1 MKKIIA
7 VAVLVIVILGIMFA
21 VAKFT
26 SPDEEE
32 TTVQTSESTTE
43 ESTIP
48 VMATTE
54 TEAQTEPSATAM
66 STTVPSTKVTTTSP
80 STTSTTAP
88 TTQPTTQPTT
98 APTTQPTT
106 QPTTESATNKQ
117 NGTSELL
124 NKYVLAP
131 INSGNF
137 TMTISAFGEDKSPD
151 DKLIKTVSG
160 GKTAFWFSIPAAN
173 MSFKVFPSDGKYYL
187 ATESKYCELTKAQYD
202 SCCATFNRG
211 MYNFGGL
218 SYQQTETV
226 RDGFS
231 LYTCEQFKTADGK
244 DCILWFNGNQL
255 TKLELKIDGVSQSLP
270 MTVSSSVNSNYFS
283 LGADLEQVD
292 YETLK
297 SYIDL
302 AGLFF

>member
-7 VAVLVIVILGIMFA
+7 VAVLVVVILGIMFA

-26 SPDEEE
+26 SPSEEE
-32 TTVQTSESTTE
+32 TTVQTTE
-43 ESTIP
+43 ETTQESAIT

-54 TEAQTEPSATAM
+54 TETQTEPSATVPTQTTAP
-66 STTVPSTKVTTTSP
+66 STVPSTAKPT
-80 STTSTTAP
+80 TTAP
-88 TTQPTTQPTT
+88 TTQPTTIPTT
-98 APTTQPTT
+98 GGQSGSP
-106 QPTTESATNKQ
+106 
-117 NGTSELL
+117 ELL

-131 INSGNF
+131 INSGNY

-151 DKLIKTVSG
+151 DKLVKTVSG
-160 GKTAFWFSIPAAN
+160 GKTAFRFSIPAAN
-173 MSFKVFPSDGKYYL
+173 MSFRVFPSDGKYYL
-187 ATESKYCELTKAQYD
+187 ASESKYCELTKEQYD
-202 SCCATFNRG
+202 SCCAIFNRG

-231 LYTCEQFKTADGK
+231 LYTCEHFKTSDGN

-255 TKLELKIDGVSQSLP
+255 AKLELKIDGVSQSLP
-270 MTVSSSVNSNYFS
+270 MTVSSSVNSDYFR
-283 LGADLEQVD
+283 LGEGLEQVD
-292 YETLK
+292 YETVK